1 MLSVGFDHR
10 ALDGAAAS
18 AFLLDVIDR
27 LEGWGRSP

>member
-18 AFLLDVIDR
+18 AFLLDLIER
-27 LEGWGRSP
+27 IETTALR